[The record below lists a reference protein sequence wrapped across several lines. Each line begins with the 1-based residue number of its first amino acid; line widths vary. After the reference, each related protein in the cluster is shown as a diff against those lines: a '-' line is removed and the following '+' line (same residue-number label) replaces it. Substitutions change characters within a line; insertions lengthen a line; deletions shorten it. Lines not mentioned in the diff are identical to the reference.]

1 MRHRLS
7 EFLVGLT
14 FGLGLLISGMTNPA
28 KVIGFL
34 DIAGAWDP
42 SLAFVM
48 GGAIAVGIGAFAI
61 AKRRT
66 KDFLGGAMHWPTST
80 SIDRRLVLGSLA
92 FGAGWGLAGF
102 CPGPALVSL
111 AAGVPKALFFV
122 VSMLVGM
129 AIFDVIEQRRQRNS

>member
-1 MRHRLS
+1 MIRRIS
-7 EFLVGLT
+7 EFGVGLL
-14 FGLGLLISGMTNPA
+14 FGLGLIVSGMTDPA

-34 DIAGAWDP
+34 DLTGDWDP

-48 GGAIAVGIGAFAI
+48 GGAIAVAIGAFAI

-66 KDFLGGAMHWPTST
+66 KDFFGGDMRWPTAT
-80 SIDRRLVLGSLA
+80 RIDTRLVLGSIA

-111 AAGVPKALFFV
+111 AAGVPKAFLFV

-129 AIFDVIEQRRQRNS
+129 ALFEIIERRLGKQF